1 MPTAALWLNFCAE
14 ISPLTRLNDAPG
26 HWASGFICI
35 LDGYHHCP
43 IHKEALK
50 WNSLGLSWDHW
61 MTVHTSDSKLGRVT
75 REDVQNLLS

>member
-50 WNSLGLSWDHW
+50 WNSLDLSWYHW